1 MVIGPLQKRDANKA
15 VIVKKLL
22 QLLRDPAVNTWVM
35 SLHPKVVQWEN
46 VEGRFFNDH
55 FSK

>member
-22 QLLRDPAVNTWVM
+22 QLLRDPAENIWVM

-46 VEGRFFNDH
+46 IEGKFFHDY